1 MAFAEP
7 VVELPAKSVI
17 IAVNM
22 IDRPLPKPSNPSICA
37 PGMVTSA
44 YSAVACALVMGWT
57 EPTST

>member
-22 IDRPLPKPSNPSICA
+22 IDRPLPKPSNPPISA

-44 YSAVACALVMGWT
+44 CCAVTSAAVM
-57 EPTST
+57 

>member
-37 PGMVTSA
+37 PGVITLACCAVTSA
-44 YSAVACALVMGWT
+44 PVM
-57 EPTST
+57 